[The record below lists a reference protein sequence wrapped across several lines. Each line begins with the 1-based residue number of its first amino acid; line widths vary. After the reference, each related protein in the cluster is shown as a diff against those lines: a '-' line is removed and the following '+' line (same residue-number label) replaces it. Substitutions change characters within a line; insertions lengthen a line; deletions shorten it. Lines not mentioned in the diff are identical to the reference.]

1 MLKEKYIKMS
11 ELKKEVEIFA
21 EIEKMKDKRPSSFDV
36 IGHIAIIEIPEKL
49 KRKKKLVAMVIMG
62 LNKHIKT
69 VLEKV
74 SERKGIYRIRKY
86 RFLAGEKKF
95 ETFHKEYGCIFK
107 LDPTKVYFSPR
118 ELTERQ
124 RIASQVRE
132 NETVMVMFAGVA
144 PYAIQIAKKQP
155 RVKEVIA
162 IELNPIAVKYAKENV
177 ILNKVEDKVK
187 VIEGDVKEKCKDFYG
202 KCNRVVMPLPLG
214 GEDFLDIA
222 VNCLKRKGYIHFY
235 NWGSEPNIF
244 ENAEKVVKEKLTK
257 INVRYKIVNKRKVLP
272 YAPRK
277 WKVCLDIYV
286 KKNREKDDNQQL

>member
-11 ELKKEVEIFA
+11 KLEKEVKVFSEL
-21 EIEKMKDKRPSSFDV
+21 EKIKDQRPSSFDV

-49 KRKKKLVAMVIMG
+49 KKKKKLVAKVIME

-74 SERKGIYRIRKY
+74 GKREGIYRTRKY
-86 RFLAGEKKF
+86 RFLAGEKNF
-95 ETFHKEYGCIFK
+95 ETIHKEYGCVFK

-124 RIASQVRE
+124 RIASQVKE
-132 NETVMVMFAGVA
+132 NETVMVMFAGIA

-155 RVKEVIA
+155 KVKEVIA
-162 IELNPIAVKYAKENV
+162 IEINPIAVKYAREN
-177 ILNKVEDKVK
+177 ISLNKVEDKVK
-187 VIEGDVKEKCKDFYG
+187 VIEGDVREKCKYFYG
-202 KCNRVVMPLPLG
+202 KCDRIVMPLPLG
-214 GEDFLDIA
+214 SEDFLDIA
-222 VNCLKRKGYIHFY
+222 VSCLKEKGYIHFY

-244 ENAEKVVKEKLTK
+244 ENTERIIESKLDKMNVK
-257 INVRYKIVNKRKVLP
+257 YKIINRKKVLP

-277 WKVCLDIYV
+277 WKVCIDIYC
-286 KKNREKDDNQQL
+286 KKDKERNKNVG

>member
-1 MLKEKYIKMS
+1 MS
-11 ELKKEVEIFA
+11 RLRKEVEAFN
-21 EIEKMKDKRPSSFDV
+21 EIEKIKDERPNSFDI
-36 IGHIAIIEIPEKL
+36 IGHIAIVEIPERL
-49 KRKKKLVAMVIMG
+49 KRKKKLIAKVIMD

-69 VLEKV
+69 VLEKA

-86 RFLAGEKKF
+86 RFIAGERKF
-95 ETFHKEYGCIFK
+95 ETIHKEYGCIFK

-124 RIASQVRE
+124 RIALQVNE

-155 RVKEVIA
+155 KVKEVIA
-162 IELNPIAVKYAKENV
+162 IEINPIAVKYAKENV
-177 ILNKVEDKVK
+177 VLNKVKDKVR

-202 KCNRVVMPLPLG
+202 KCDRVVMPLPKG
-214 GEDFLDIA
+214 AGDFLDIA
-222 VNCLKRKGYIHFY
+222 VKCLKNKGYIHFY
-235 NWGSEPNIF
+235 NWGVEPNIF
-244 ENAEKVVKEKLTK
+244 ENAEKIVQEKLGNLGVK
-257 INVRYKIVNKRKVLP
+257 YKIINKRKVLP

-286 KKNREKDDNQQL
+286 MKAKKMNEHNN

>member
-1 MLKEKYIKMS
+1 MS
-11 ELKKEVEIFA
+11 KLKKEVEVFSDL
-21 EIEKMKDKRPSSFDV
+21 EKLKDERPSSFDV

-49 KRKKKLVAMVIMG
+49 RKKRKLIAKVIMG

-69 VLEKV
+69 VLEKA
-74 SERKGIYRIRKY
+74 SERKGIYRTRKY
-86 RFLAGEKKF
+86 KFLAGEKIF
-95 ETFHKEYGCIFK
+95 ETVHKEYGCLFK

-124 RIASQVRE
+124 RIASQVKE
-132 NETVMVMFAGVA
+132 GEVVMVMFAGVA

-155 RVKEVIA
+155 KVKEIIA
-162 IELNPIAVKYAKENV
+162 IEINPVAVKYARENV

-187 VIEGDVKEKCKDFYG
+187 VIEGDVREKCIDFYG
-202 KCNRVVMPLPLG
+202 KCDRVVMPLPMG

-222 VNCLKRKGYIHFY
+222 VNCLKKKGYIHFY

-244 ENAEKVVKEKLTK
+244 ENAEKVVREKFEKLGVK
-257 INVRYKIVNKRKVLP
+257 YEIINRRKVLP

-286 KKNREKDDNQQL
+286 RKVE